1 MIREKLANYAHHAW
15 SGWMLYLFSKSIVN
29 PDKSVTIPS
38 ELTKRWMRQMKTD
51 YSDLP
56 EHEKESDRKEA
67 DSMLEIM
74 MKNQIFF

>member
-15 SGWMLYLFSKSIVN
+15 SGWMIYLFSKSTVN
-29 PDKSVTIPS
+29 SDNSVTIPPG
-38 ELTKRWMRQMKTD
+38 LVQRWMRQMKTD

-67 DSMLEIM
+67 DSILEII
-74 MKNQIFF
+74 NQC